1 MAPTTDDSAA
11 PVNGGAP
18 TGDTATTADPS
29 EVGGNTGIQVAVP
42 ADVTATAP
50 DGTPAVNDGGTT
62 ANDQGGAPDS
72 RSAPVTESP
81 GTDRASTDTNT
92 DTAVSDRT
100 TSEATVQTDGGLVTA
115 PPPEVTT
122 APAGDGSTGSGR
134 TMTGSPVSEGPSATG
149 DVQPTVLPGTATAS
163 PVTAPAAPAVGTPP
177 ATVTP
182 TGPTAATTP
191 ASPTG
196 APAAAGPQVA
206 NAPNSSTPTTSGT
219 QTTGTQP
226 AGTTATQPTPGRGT
240 PVGPTVN
247 PTAANTAGSISLA
260 PATGPTTTNPA
271 QPTASTQQVGP
282 TQQPGTPA
290 QQATPAQPAQSRPDA
305 PTPIP
310 ADRLSPTVPAQTA
323 GIESATPSLDA
334 APTADTETDPNAEPT
349 DPAQQRTDGPVV
361 IPVPTSSGTVQS
373 GPTNPGPETATG
385 PVDPQTLRR
394 SEGPTGRGTH
404 SWQLDPTSVDGDPN
418 GPEAEQALI
427 EASRT
432 LAETVRREVKA
443 GTISKSKQP
452 GMAGALLMPDGSIT
466 THTSMTAD
474 KSTNPATQPAVH
486 PLAQAALDRAATALR
501 TEKGGGH
508 GKCAEVALISDQ
520 LYLLEQQWRN
530 AGEPGNFEQ
539 YALNALRGAKI
550 VTHQIAT
557 ARSGGVT
564 YELGHY
570 RPPCRSCAHF
580 LPEFNVEPITDPER
594 DVTVYQPPVPGV
606 VGNGLPLS
614 DGRPYGQPE
623 GLLPPDQADQD
634 ALDAAVPRDPAT
646 GRPAVH
652 PDPRLGSWADLLND
666 GGPTVPGRATNCA
679 DVGLSVLS
687 AWYGR
692 PEVAAPTVPS
702 AEVERGSTTRQE
714 QALRSTFEHHGSGA
728 RGLDAV
734 ADALRAAGPGAAA
747 LIIGQWPGPDGRAHT
762 WNAVNHNGTII
773 WVDGQRGLV
782 SDIAPLYAGEVDGV
796 WSIVLDA
803 EGDPVGRAT
812 PEASTPAPVPPASTA
827 DLPTGGRDQNDFPT
841 GRPGAAVDAN
851 NPDRTPDDP
860 NGTDRTLADP
870 TTPDPTLS
878 DPSTPDAMPAD
889 PSTPDA
895 NTDQDPAPAVWP
907 DMQGWPMPDTRQF
920 GPEQLAPLEDPQYQD
935 DVEDSL
941 RTPEGYEVF
950 ADPSTHPYGQLI
962 NDGGPDQPGRANN
975 CVDTILAAL
984 ASFYG
989 DPQVSHPRW
998 PDRLDDGTVDT
1009 TLGELNGF
1017 GRIESWIGGDWTGDN
1032 DTLPGT
1038 PAERTA
1044 ALADQFEQLY
1054 QRVRDAGPG
1063 AAAVIAVDWILFDEN
1078 TGDPLLDA
1086 EGNTQPAG
1094 EHVFL
1099 LVYPQG
1105 ADGPVWWDPQ
1115 FGSTTTDPLPGDYV
1129 GLTHN
1134 LWSMEVQPTHADEQG
1149 GSPATG
1155 DQVAGDGQPGG
1166 GVPVR
1171 VRLGG
1176 PGDTLPAAAGAGPT
1190 AGPGGLHHRP
1200 DGGGDRA
1207 SQPAAAVDHET
1218 VRGGPPGGP
1227 DHRPAGLAGAGSDGL
1242 NDSDATPDSPY
1253 LDGLPDTDRATLL
1266 DALTEAATEA
1276 DQILADLHSVNAEVN
1291 AQLGLTGA
1299 DALSTLGEQH
1309 RVKGAESLARKYR
1322 TELEPLGYDIG
1333 SALDTV
1339 NDVVRFSVRGPE
1351 SEAYG
1356 PAVDALLT
1364 SLESRGYQVTDLK
1377 NFWHPGNRFFG
1388 LNCTLTAPSGRTFEL
1403 QFPTDTSYN
1412 VGKQTHDQYEVMRD
1426 PAQSPAARVH
1436 AFLDILAVNK
1446 ANGIAASM
1454 PGGMDSARFDTPKD
1468 TSFAKWMTSPRQ
1480 ASIRESYLDWLG
1492 QQGLTFADV
1501 LAARGLVLSDLPG
1514 LDPDLMGG
1522 AHGSADVRLL
1532 PPAETGGSGRPAGQP
1547 DRGGGQRR
1555 ADPGGD
1561 LGPTEASVDVPPG
1574 RGGGDP
1580 VGESGTPRDPAG
1592 RPGDGR
1598 APGGALRDGAL
1609 ADGGRADGDL
1619 PLGGLTA
1626 DVAGA
1631 PARPVEPSHAGP
1643 GSPEAAGAPHAAP
1656 LDTDHGLRRPGASG
1670 RVSWHRWR
1678 IPATSGRSSR
1688 ACVRRTGISCS
1699 PTRPPTRTVS
1709 SSTTAA
1715 RASRV
1720 APTTAWTPRSRRCR
1734 ASSEIPGCPSPAGW
1748 TSARTGR
1755 SRR

>member
-1 MAPTTDDSAA
+1 M
-11 PVNGGAP
+11 
-18 TGDTATTADPS
+18 
-29 EVGGNTGIQVAVP
+29 
-42 ADVTATAP
+42 
-50 DGTPAVNDGGTT
+50 
-62 ANDQGGAPDS
+62 
-72 RSAPVTESP
+72 
-81 GTDRASTDTNT
+81 
-92 DTAVSDRT
+92 
-100 TSEATVQTDGGLVTA
+100 
-115 PPPEVTT
+115 
-122 APAGDGSTGSGR
+122 
-134 TMTGSPVSEGPSATG
+134 
-149 DVQPTVLPGTATAS
+149 
-163 PVTAPAAPAVGTPP
+163 
-177 ATVTP
+177 
-182 TGPTAATTP
+182 
-191 ASPTG
+191 
-196 APAAAGPQVA
+196 A